1 MHVNPGNKLHW
12 WQSSVNWLLLS
23 LVVMLSCPVMAQQG
37 SVQSELS
44 ASTITLDESVTLSV
58 IAIGVEGEL
67 DASALNQKFDVV
79 GRASSRQISSII
91 GSDNQ
96 PTTTS
101 VITWT
106 LELMPREA
114 GVFTVPAVSVGGV
127 SSQLLSL
134 TVNPIPAGAKRDVF
148 VEATVDTRTPWVQS
162 QVLMT
167 VRVYQGIEIV
177 DGALSDPVGKDIQV
191 QRIGKDVYG
200 NEVRDG
206 RQYSVTERRFA
217 LFPQKSG
224 SLVVDPVKLSVS
236 VPAGRSQ
243 ARGLFS
249 ATRKLSRR
257 TDSLTLNVQ
266 PRPPTGAAWWLPASA
281 VTLKSSW
288 AGDGEVDARVD
299 QPLTRT
305 LSMQGIGVLDSQ
317 LPDISIPA
325 IGGVSLYAEEPVR
338 AMSFDKRGL
347 VAEQTIKWALIP
359 QREGELVLPAVSV
372 EWFNTVSGRMETA
385 MLPEETI
392 RVGPSVSTA
401 DAPLATATTT
411 DNASAVS
418 PGSMEKAPSTLS
430 SSDDASTVTD
440 SKVTALA
447 PDNSLNSQNDSNA
460 SADTANPAADTDS
473 RLSRL
478 AVNTN
483 APTGRIAIMQS
494 SINTWRTIALLLL
507 ALWLVSFAF
516 YWWRRRRQAGQ
527 APAVMAGAARV
538 GQSGLGAVRN
548 HANAAYRKLT
558 PLAAV
563 ESACMGTDPATV
575 REALL
580 EWASQQWPQ
589 ESPQTLTALASLFE
603 DGDARKLIQAL
614 DASLYSRAQDA
625 AANEGLMSRL
635 RDLPR
640 AITNSSASE
649 KPVSSASGIAIPT
662 RRSGKQRGRGLP
674 EL

>member
-1 MHVNPGNKLHW
+1 MHVNPGNNLHT
-12 WQSSVNWLLLS
+12 WQSTVKWLLLS
-23 LVVMLSCPVMAQQG
+23 LMVVISWPAMAQQG
-37 SVQSELS
+37 TVQSELS

-67 DASALNQKFDVV
+67 DASALSEKFDVV

-91 GSDNQ
+91 GSNNQ

-114 GVFTVPAVSVGGV
+114 GIFTVPAVSVGGV

-134 TVNPIPAGAKRDVF
+134 TVNPIPAGARRDVF

-167 VRVYQGIEIV
+167 IRVFQGIEIV
-177 DGALSDPVGKDIQV
+177 DGGLSDPAGKDIQV
-191 QRIGKDVYG
+191 QRIGKDAYS

-224 SLVVDPVKLSVS
+224 SLVVDPVILSVS
-236 VPAGRSQ
+236 VPADRSQ
-243 ARGLFS
+243 SRGLFS

-257 TDSLTLNVQ
+257 TDSLTLDVQ
-266 PRPPTGAAWWLPASA
+266 ARPPSGAVWWLPASA

-288 AGDGEVDARVD
+288 TGDGEVDARVD

-305 LSMQGIGVLDSQ
+305 ITMQGIGVLDSQ

-338 AMSFDKRGL
+338 GMSVDERGL

-359 QREGELVLPAVSV
+359 QREGKLVLPAVSV
-372 EWFNTVSGRMETA
+372 EWFNTISGRMETA
-385 MLPEETI
+385 LLPEETI
-392 RVGPSVSTA
+392 SVGPSVSAADTPVTA
-401 DAPLATATTT
+401 AT
-411 DNASAVS
+411 DPDSPSAVN
-418 PGSMEKAPSTLS
+418 PGSIESAPSPLS
-430 SSDDASTVTD
+430 SVDDASRVTD
-440 SKVTALA
+440 STVTALA
-447 PDNSLNSQNDSNA
+447 PDNSFDNQNEPVASVDKDNLAGGVDSQESGLV
-460 SADTANPAADTDS
+460 ANTP
-473 RLSRL
+473 
-478 AVNTN
+478 V
-483 APTGRIAIMQS
+483 PEGRIATLKA
-494 SINTWRTIALLLL
+494 SINTWRIIALMLL
-507 ALWLVSFAF
+507 ALWLVSIAL
-516 YWWRRRRQAGQ
+516 YWWRRRHRAGQ
-527 APAVMAGAARV
+527 GAAVMAGAVRV

-548 HANAAYRKLT
+548 HANAAYRTLA

-563 ESACMGTDPATV
+563 ESACMGTDPVAV

-580 EWASQQWPQ
+580 EWASRQWPQ
-589 ESPQTLTALASLFE
+589 DPPQTLTALASTLD
-603 DGDARKLIQAL
+603 DGVARQLIQAL
-614 DASLYSRAQDA
+614 DASLYSRAQHA
-625 AANEGLMSRL
+625 SANADLMTRL
-635 RDLPR
+635 EELPK
-640 AITNSSASE
+640 AIANSSASE
-649 KPVSSASGIAIPT
+649 EQSVGAESLAIPT

-674 EL
+674 DL

>member
-1 MHVNPGNKLHW
+1 MHVNPGNKPHW
-12 WQSSVNWLLLS
+12 WRSVVSCLILS
-23 LVVMLSCPVMAQQG
+23 LMMMLSWPAMAQQG
-37 SVQSELS
+37 TVQSELS

-79 GRASSRQISSII
+79 GRASSRQISSVI
-91 GSDNQ
+91 GSNNR

-114 GVFTVPAVSVGGV
+114 GIFTVPAVSVGGV

-134 TVNPIPAGAKRDVF
+134 TVNPIPAGARRDVF

-167 VRVYQGIEIV
+167 IRVYQGIEIV
-177 DGALSDPVGKDIQV
+177 DGGLSDPVGKDIQV
-191 QRIGKDVYG
+191 QRIGKDVYD

-224 SLVVDPVKLSVS
+224 PLVVEPVNLTVS
-236 VPAGRSQ
+236 VPADRSQ
-243 ARGLFS
+243 SRGLFS

-266 PRPPTGAAWWLPASA
+266 PRPPSGAAWWLPASE

-288 AGDGEVDARVD
+288 AGKGERDARVD

-305 LSMQGIGVLDSQ
+305 LSLQGIGVLDSQ

-325 IGGVSLYAEEPVR
+325 ISGVSLYAEEPVR
-338 AMSFDKRGL
+338 AMSFDERGL

-372 EWFNTVSGRMETA
+372 EWFNTDSGQMETA
-385 MLPEETI
+385 MLPQETI
-392 RVGPSVSTA
+392 RVGPSVSAA
-401 DAPLATATTT
+401 DAPVATAITT
-411 DNASAVS
+411 DNPSAMSPASIDN
-418 PGSMEKAPSTLS
+418 EQSTLS
-430 SSDDASTVTD
+430 SVDDASKVTDPTVT
-440 SKVTALA
+440 TLA
-447 PDNSLNSQNDSNA
+447 PDNSLRSRDDS
-460 SADTANPAADTDS
+460 STSVDTADAAGDTDS
-473 RLSRL
+473 QVSRL
-478 AVNTN
+478 GVNAT
-483 APTGRIAIMQS
+483 APGGRIALLQS

-507 ALWLVSFAF
+507 ALWLVSVAF
-516 YWWRRRRQAGQ
+516 YWWRRRQHAGQ
-527 APAVMAGAARV
+527 GATVVAGAVRA

-548 HANAAYRKLT
+548 HASAAYRKLT

-563 ESACMGTDPATV
+563 ESACMEADPATV
-575 REALL
+575 REVLL

-589 ESPQTLTALASLFE
+589 ESPQTLTALASLLDE
-603 DGDARKLIQAL
+603 GDARKLIQAL

-625 AANEGLMSRL
+625 AATESLMSRL
-635 RDLPR
+635 RELPK
-640 AITNSSASE
+640 AIADASVSE
-649 KPVSSASGIAIPT
+649 KHTLNAENIAISK
-662 RRSGKQRGRGLP
+662 RLSGKQRGRGLP
-674 EL
+674 DL